1 MILLRCA
8 AGFLV
13 VSPHFHYLVFSS
25 YPFYMKYL
33 FPLLLLATVQL
44 AHAQSSR
51 LVSNVRTA
59 TQVATMVARANN
71 NKTKTKVK
79 QKSALAPEAAPAST
93 ASTVGQ
99 PAPIMP
105 FSYRGQA
112 VSHQRTTPETLKG
125 KGAPEI
131 LALEAALEQTHQA
144 LLADSAQSFL
154 PAAQNEAII
163 AAARKAAAVRP
174 GWNYSAY
181 QQELA
186 FYQQEEARRTAPTPA
201 PAPAKP
207 VRKPRK

>member
-1 MILLRCA
+1 MKYFFTLM
-8 AGFLV
+8 LV
-13 VSPHFHYLVFSS
+13 V
-25 YPFYMKYL
+25 
-33 FPLLLLATVQL
+33 TGQL
-44 AHAQSSR
+44 AQAQSSR

-71 NKTKTKVK
+71 NKTKIKH
-79 QKSALAPEAAPAST
+79 KSALAPEVASPST

-105 FSYRGQA
+105 FTYRGQA
-112 VSHQRTTPETLKG
+112 VSRQRTTPETIKG

-154 PAAQNEAII
+154 PATQNEAII
-163 AAARKAAAVRP
+163 AAARKAATVRP
-174 GWNYSAY
+174 AWNYSAY

-186 FYQQEEARRTAPTPA
+186 FYQQEEARRMAPAPA

-207 VRKPRK
+207 ARKPRK